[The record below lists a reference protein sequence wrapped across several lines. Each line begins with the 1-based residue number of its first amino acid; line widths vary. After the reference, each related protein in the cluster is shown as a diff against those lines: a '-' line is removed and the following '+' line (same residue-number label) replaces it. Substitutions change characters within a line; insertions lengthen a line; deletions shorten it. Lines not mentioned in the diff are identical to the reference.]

1 VLGPKSLLVWR
12 CCYFMSLWM
21 KLQVTSNFHEMTA
34 SLHQHAVGTR
44 NTLLQADCGVRPNG
58 AASLVMVVAR
68 ALGAAVGSAWVRFE
82 SVDEWRKIC
91 GWRGGCFRSLL
102 PSHLCGSFGISVGA
116 TYVLMCVE

>member
-44 NTLLQADCGVRPNG
+44 NTPT
-58 AASLVMVVAR
+58 ASRLWCEAQR
-68 ALGAAVGSAWVRFE
+68 CSQLSHGRSEGLGCCCWERMGEV
-82 SVDEWRKIC
+82 
-91 GWRGGCFRSLL
+91 
-102 PSHLCGSFGISVGA
+102 
-116 TYVLMCVE
+116 